1 MAAVVV
7 VVVVVVVVLAPA
19 DDLCGLAL
27 APADPPVVDL
37 CVALLPSSFNLAST
51 PKQPSELS
59 PALRGLACVD
69 ALMDLEI

>member
-7 VVVVVVVVLAPA
+7 VFVVVV
-19 DDLCGLAL
+19 L

-51 PKQPSELS
+51 PEQPSELS
-59 PALRGLACVD
+59 PALRDLACVD
-69 ALMDLEI
+69 ALVDLEIECAA